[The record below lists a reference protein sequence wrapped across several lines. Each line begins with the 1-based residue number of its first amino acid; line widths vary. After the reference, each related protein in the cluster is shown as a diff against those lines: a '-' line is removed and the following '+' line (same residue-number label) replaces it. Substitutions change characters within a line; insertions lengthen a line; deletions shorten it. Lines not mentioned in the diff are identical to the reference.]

1 MRKFALIAVL
11 ILMVFAFTSCI
22 EVIHVITI
30 ANGVVTTQI
39 RYTAQK
45 YLFNM
50 LAMFGEGDVGS
61 GDIFDIGEEFFD
73 EIPEG
78 FASIKKIDTPYDFGA
93 EIIIHSS
100 YDDDVPF
107 VPQKV
112 GDKFIVQ
119 LPPLG
124 EDEADEDTIAFLS
137 GTKYRMILSL
147 TDILSDIRHAEVFI
161 GTDYP
166 IGADDGGNVIVQD
179 KLMIVEISMALL
191 FMGEGDLWVE
201 LS

>member
-1 MRKFALIAVL
+1 MKKVALIAVL
-11 ILMVFAFTSCI
+11 VLVIFAFTSCI

-50 LAMFGEGDVGS
+50 LAMFGEGDMGS

-78 FASIKKIDTPYDFGA
+78 FASFAKIDTPYDFGA
-93 EIIIHSS
+93 EIKIHSS

-107 VPQKV
+107 VPQKL
-112 GDKFIVQ
+112 GDKFIVI
-119 LPPLG
+119 LPGLG
-124 EDEADEDTIAFLS
+124 EEEVDEDTIDFLS
-137 GTKYRMILSL
+137 GTKYRLILSL
-147 TDILSDIRHAEVFI
+147 TDVLSDISHAEVFI
-161 GTDYP
+161 STDYP
-166 IGADDGGNVIVQD
+166 VGADEGVNVIIQD
-179 KLMIVEISMALL
+179 KLMIVEMPMAFL
-191 FMGEGDLWVE
+191 FMVENDFWVE

>member
-1 MRKFALIAVL
+1 MKKVALIAVL
-11 ILMVFAFTSCI
+11 VLVIFAFTSCI

-50 LAMFGEGDVGS
+50 LAMFGEDDIGS
-61 GDIFDIGEEFFD
+61 GDVFDIGEELFE

-78 FASIKKIDTPYDFGA
+78 FASIKKIDTDYDFGA

-100 YDDDVPF
+100 YDDEVPF

-112 GDKFIVQ
+112 GDIFIVN

-124 EDEADEDTIAFLS
+124 DGDMDEDTIDFLS
-137 GTKYRMILSL
+137 GTKYRLILSL
-147 TDILSDIRHAEVFI
+147 TDILSDIREAEVFI

-166 IGADDGGNVIVQD
+166 MGADEGVNVIVQD
-179 KLMIVEISMALL
+179 KLMIVEIPMALL
-191 FMGEGDLWVE
+191 FMGEGDFWVE

>member
-1 MRKFALIAVL
+1 MKKVVLIAVL
-11 ILMVFAFTSCI
+11 VLVIFAFTSCI

-50 LAMFGEGDVGS
+50 LAMFGEDDLGS
-61 GDIFDIGEEFFD
+61 DDIFDIGEGFFD

-78 FASIKKIDTPYDFGA
+78 FASLKKIDTPYDFGA
-93 EIIIHSS
+93 EILIHSS

-112 GDKFIVQ
+112 GDKFIVE

-124 EDEADEDTIAFLS
+124 EGEADEDTIDFLS

-166 IGADDGGNVIVQD
+166 MEVEDGVNVIVQD
-179 KLMIVEISMALL
+179 KLMIIEISMALL
-191 FMGEGDLWVE
+191 FMGEGDFWVE